1 MAVPMEN
8 NVSAKEANKPS
19 CIKKQLLQKQAVHS
33 IICQLDLILTLWQN
47 ELWDPFRHRVSA
59 KSVVKNDG
67 VDVIST

>member
-1 MAVPMEN
+1 MEN
-8 NVSAKEANKPS
+8 NLSLYQRKKQTNHLVQ
-19 CIKKQLLQKQAVHS
+19 KKQLLQKQAVHS

-59 KSVVKNDG
+59 KSLVKNDG